1 MGKTFF
7 ILLAYLALGFSDSW
21 AISAQNTRFLMQKE
35 FDVNP
40 QIDKVVLAQDV
51 TIKLEKK
58 ARNNQEWPNYLKEGG
73 GTGGNELLVQ
83 DLNVKK
89 DLTIKL
95 EKKLPNSYEEMEDP
109 FAGVEEDIPILAD
122 PLEGYNRWMFGI
134 NEAFYEHAM
143 EPFVSGYKNI
153 VHEDLRIGIRNV
165 YNNAAFPAKFVSS
178 IFQLDFGKAGRVLA
192 RTFINTV
199 FGFGGYADVASE
211 EFGIDDVNEDFDQ
224 ALGNLGIP
232 TGPYIVLPFFGPA
245 TARNV
250 VGRAID
256 TLSSP
261 GAFTGQSFGTNVVIN
276 AEDQVNQ
283 ASFILDDKKQLED
296 SALDEYESVR
306 DFYHQFRH
314 GLLKN

>member
-1 MGKTFF
+1 MRKIFF
-7 ILLAYLALGFSDSW
+7 VFSAFLALGFSDSW
-21 AISAQNTRFLMQKE
+21 AINAQNTRVSMGKE
-35 FDVNP
+35 SDFIPQVN
-40 QIDKVVLAQDV
+40 KVVLAQDV

-58 ARNNQEWPNYLKEGG
+58 ALNINEWPNYLKEAGG
-73 GTGGNELLVQ
+73 AEDSKLLVQ
-83 DLNVKK
+83 DATIKK
-89 DLTIKL
+89 DPPIKI
-95 EKKLPNSYEEMEDP
+95 EIEAPYEEMEDP
-109 FAGVEEDIPILAD
+109 FAGAEEDLPVLSD

-143 EPFVSGYKNI
+143 EPFVSGYRNI
-153 VHEDLRIGIRNV
+153 VHEDLRIGVRNV
-165 YNNAAFPAKFVSS
+165 YNNAAAPAKLISS
-178 IFQLDFGKAGRVLA
+178 LFQLEFGKAGRVLA
-192 RTFINTV
+192 RTFINTA
-199 FGFGGYADVASE
+199 FGFLGYADVASE

-224 ALGNLGIP
+224 ALGNMGIP

-250 VGRAID
+250 VGRAVD

-261 GAFTGQSFGTNVVIN
+261 GAFTGQGFGTNVVIN

>member
-1 MGKTFF
+1 MRKTFF
-7 ILLAYLALGFSDSW
+7 IFSAFLALGFSDSW
-21 AISAQNTRFLMQKE
+21 AINAQNHGVLMQKE
-35 FDVNP
+35 YVLTP
-40 QIDKVVLAQDV
+40 QVDKVVLAQDV

-58 ARNNQEWPNYLKEGG
+58 ALNKNEWPNYLKEVGG
-73 GTGGNELLVQ
+73 AEDNELLVQ
-83 DLNVKK
+83 DLTIKK
-89 DLTIKL
+89 DPPIKI
-95 EKKLPNSYEEMEDP
+95 EVEAPYEEMEDP
-109 FAGVEEDIPILAD
+109 FAGVEEDLPILSD

-143 EPFVSGYKNI
+143 EPFVRGYKNI
-153 VHEDLRIGIRNV
+153 VHEDLRIGVRNV
-165 YNNAAFPAKFVSS
+165 YNNATAPAKFISS
-178 IFQLDFGKAGRVLA
+178 LFQLEFGKAGRVLA
-192 RTFINTV
+192 RTFINTA

-224 ALGNLGIP
+224 ALGSMGIP

-250 VGRAID
+250 VGRAVD
-256 TLSSP
+256 TLTSP
-261 GAFTGQSFGTNVVIN
+261 GAFTGQGFGTNVVIN

-283 ASFILDDKKQLED
+283 ASFILDDKKQLEE